1 MKYVTEEIYNLIEA
15 IIVTWFVSSYFIPN
29 NKFPDKF
36 VKVAAFILISIQV
49 NVVSILHFHWIISL
63 IVSSLSLF
71 GIVTLLFKG
80 NHAEHAIIS
89 CIGIFLLA
97 LCDICAFTL
106 IGKLLGVDYSSLVI
120 SSGSSRVLAVLT
132 SKTLYLIAA
141 SLILFFRN
149 KYNIF
154 IHKRELLLIMFT
166 IMLSG
171 IQLSLIRNVIYE
183 QSRYYDIFLIILLCT
198 LLLNIVIYYGI
209 IYIGKK
215 NTAERNYLLMLKQ
228 VEVQKANIQALEQKY
243 DETAKVRHDIK
254 NYFTVALSMADH
266 GEYEE
271 LKRFLE
277 QVSEEK
283 INSIKTYI
291 KTKRSVIGAVLNSKI
306 TTAKNKNINIQCYI
320 LSEFEGITDMDVG
333 ILLANLLDNAIEACE
348 KNKNESEITVK
359 TWTEAGYYFL
369 EICNTV
375 ESEVLTDNPQLLT
388 NKNDNELHGV
398 GLKSVKDIVN
408 KYDGMM
414 TFNQKGNLFHVY
426 VSLEINS
433 I

>member
-1 MKYVTEEIYNLIEA
+1 
-15 IIVTWFVSSYFIPN
+15 
-29 NKFPDKF
+29 
-36 VKVAAFILISIQV
+36 
-49 NVVSILHFHWIISL
+49 
-63 IVSSLSLF
+63 
-71 GIVTLLFKG
+71 
-80 NHAEHAIIS
+80 
-89 CIGIFLLA
+89 
-97 LCDICAFTL
+97 
-106 IGKLLGVDYSSLVI
+106 
-120 SSGSSRVLAVLT
+120 
-132 SKTLYLIAA
+132 
-141 SLILFFRN
+141 
-149 KYNIF
+149 
-154 IHKRELLLIMFT
+154 MFT

-183 QSRYYDIFLIILLCT
+183 QSRYYDIFLIVLLCT

-291 KTKRSVIGAVLNSKI
+291 KAKRSVIGAVLNSKI
-306 TTAKNKNINIQCYI
+306 TTTKNKNINIQCYI

-408 KYDGMM
+408 KYDGMI
-414 TFNQKGNLFHVY
+414 TFYQKGNLFHVY